1 LHIADGLATIVGF
14 KDGPAPEAIIDLSP
28 AFKGQLKIAQRKFVK
43 ESGNSLLIEDKIE
56 LSAETSLI
64 TWQMLTTANVEIVDG
79 GAVLRQEGRML
90 RLENLSHPDIMVS
103 VVSLYPAPLK
113 LDRQI
118 LNLKRIEIRIPAWT
132 IENGEEIIKVRL
144 SGN

>member
-1 LHIADGLATIVGF
+1 MKIIVYSISSQLS
-14 KDGPAPEAIIDLSP
+14 DEA
-28 AFKGQLKIAQRKFVK
+28 
-43 ESGNSLLIEDKIE
+43 
-56 LSAETSLI
+56 SLI
-64 TWQMLTTANVEIVDG
+64 TWQMLTTASVDIVDG

-90 RLENLSHPDIMVS
+90 KLENLSHPDIMVS